1 MMKFERI
8 IEKPLHLPTVM
19 EMPPFPCVKLDISNQ
34 SSDFIGEFIEHRDD
48 ESWLLMSHYA
58 AQGQQQLWTAW
69 LLAKR
74 AFSNNKSLARTL
86 DAEFLR
92 YIAGTHHVSE
102 AFKKVGIKSND
113 NTAWLIFL
121 PNHIAELDE
130 IKPSFSLDDFDSG
143 VESLIQKLNVKV
155 IEGMPEIN
163 IEGIEKMGIPLPES
177 KLNLIDSIIGHII
190 SADINS

>member
-19 EMPPFPCVKLDISNQ
+19 EMPEFPCVKLDISNQ
-34 SSDFIGEFIEHRDD
+34 SSNFIGEFIEQRSD
-48 ESWLLMSHYA
+48 ESWLLMSNYA

-74 AFSNNKSLARTL
+74 AFSNNKALARTL

-102 AFKKVGIKSND
+102 AFNKVGIKSLD

-121 PNHIAELDE
+121 PNHLADLDE
-130 IKPSFSLDDFDSG
+130 IKPSFSLTEFHLE
-143 VESLIQKLNVKV
+143 VESLIQKLNLKV
-155 IEGMPEIN
+155 IEGKPEIN
-163 IEGIEKMGIPLPES
+163 IEGLKKMGIPLPES

-190 SADINS
+190 SADLNS

>member
-8 IEKPLHLPTVM
+8 IEKPVHLPTIM
-19 EMPPFPCVKLDISNQ
+19 EMPQFPCVKLDISNH
-34 SSDFIGEFIEHRDD
+34 SSDFIGEFLQQREDD
-48 ESWLLMSHYA
+48 NWLLMSHHA

-74 AFSNNKSLARTL
+74 AFSNNKALARSL

-102 AFKKVGIKSND
+102 AFKKAGINEDD

-130 IKPSFSLDDFDSG
+130 IKPSFSLDEFNFG
-143 VESLIQKLNVKV
+143 VESLIEKLNLKMV
-155 IEGMPEIN
+155 EGKPEIN
-163 IEGIEKMGIPLPES
+163 IEGIKKMGIPLPES
-177 KLNLIDSIIGHII
+177 KSNLMDSIIGHII
-190 SADINS
+190 SADLNS

>member
-1 MMKFERI
+1 
-8 IEKPLHLPTVM
+8 M
-19 EMPPFPCVKLDISNQ
+19 EMPLFPCVKLDISNQ

-177 KLNLIDSIIGHII
+177 KLNLIDYIIGHII
-190 SADINS
+190 SADLNS

>member
-34 SSDFIGEFIEHRDD
+34 SSDFIGEFIQHRND

-74 AFSNNKSLARTL
+74 SFSNNKSLARTL

-121 PNHIAELDE
+121 PNHISELDE
-130 IKPSFSLDDFDSG
+130 IKPSFSLDEFDSG

-190 SADINS
+190 SADLNS

>member
-190 SADINS
+190 SADLNS

>member
-8 IEKPLHLPTVM
+8 IEKPVHLPTIM
-19 EMPPFPCVKLDISNQ
+19 EMPQFPCVKLDISNH
-34 SSDFIGEFIEHRDD
+34 SSDFIGEFLQQREDD
-48 ESWLLMSHYA
+48 NWLLMSHHA

-74 AFSNNKSLARTL
+74 AFSNNKALARSL

-102 AFKKVGIKSND
+102 AFKKAGINEDD

-121 PNHIAELDE
+121 PNHIADLDE
-130 IKPSFSLDDFDSG
+130 IKPSFSLDEFNFG
-143 VESLIQKLNVKV
+143 VESLIEKLNLKMV
-155 IEGMPEIN
+155 EGKPEIN
-163 IEGIEKMGIPLPES
+163 IEGIKKMGIPLPES
-177 KLNLIDSIIGHII
+177 KSNLMDSIIGHII
-190 SADINS
+190 SADLNS

>member
-8 IEKPLHLPTVM
+8 IEKPVHLPTVM
-19 EMPPFPCVKLDISNQ
+19 EMPLFPCVKLDISNQ

-74 AFSNNKSLARTL
+74 AFSNDKSLARTL

-190 SADINS
+190 SADLNS

>member
-1 MMKFERI
+1 MMRFERI

-74 AFSNNKSLARTL
+74 AFSNNKSLAITL

-130 IKPSFSLDDFDSG
+130 IKPSFSLDEFDSG

-155 IEGMPEIN
+155 IEGMPDIN

-190 SADINS
+190 SADLNS